1 MKRKNSQNIN
11 GISIS
16 DSIVMSVKR
25 KNANFR
31 KPFSAIIAVI
41 GFVSVL
47 MSFLGMFSLHYNKRT
62 VVIAAFGFTAFYLTL
77 SVIGGKSMWIYAA
90 SVGAFA
96 VFSYKKISAI
106 ALGFKFVYNIIY
118 KASYHVDI
126 EYYKNIK
133 ASLEVSSVTTLIV
146 SYLWLLAIVIYYF
159 TICRP
164 NPILPLMVTF
174 PLLELGMYNG
184 IEVPILWG
192 MLCIAYWLAV
202 LAMSTIDVGEY
213 SGGQSGFVRKNNL
226 FFPKRHMKLKVTEK
240 CGIFIVA
247 SVMLVTALSY
257 GYLKAVH
264 YKRSEKLNEKR
275 RDITEAMDNFSFENL
290 AESLSN
296 LSNAFGL
303 DFEYEN
309 HKLGN
314 NDHVRYKNITDLT
327 VTIEDPSEKAIYLKR
342 NYEKENFSHAI
353 YKNNEWFDLPS
364 SAYKDKIF
372 DDFKTYDIYPQDFP
386 ELMSMMLQNAQREKR
401 IWIKNS
407 QRKTR
412 QIFAPYGTINK
423 GELTYDRDHSVSVKD
438 SKKGEA
444 SYTYVP
450 IDVNSFRDEVT
461 EINRTKNNLRELYS
475 FSSISDSKWRTK
487 IQQYCTENDLLSFE
501 NYFTLDYSIP
511 TSSEFLSN
519 EGKTLMA
526 ALLQNEYK
534 EFVYDNYLDVPNTKA
549 MKEVE
554 ENYADIL
561 SGDTSTLEGRIA
573 VLDAIRNR
581 MDENCTYSLTP
592 RKTPS
597 NRDFVNYFL
606 LENHKG
612 FCTHF
617 ATAGVMLARMAG
629 IPARYATGYII
640 VEQDIDSGKWNYD
653 NTVTIDVK
661 DNHSHAWAEVYLDGI
676 GWVLYEFTAAYV
688 SQELNTNEP
697 QETTTSTT
705 TVSDETTTVTAAS
718 KTTKNAASTSTAVHT
733 STTTQVTNTVT
744 SISGGIHIGKGGKAI
759 PKAVKNILLLLLLI
773 ILAVIIIWLRRYLIL
788 KNRNTKFNSGKLS
801 SRVRYM
807 YSYAEKLLSSLQLNS
822 ENGNYKAFAKEIEDK
837 LSGDYFEAGSFEKF
851 TDIAL
856 RSSYGQGVPDQEEIK
871 LCKKIIDDIS
881 AKLYNDSNAIQ
892 KLKLMFINV
901 LK

>member
-47 MSFLGMFSLHYNKRT
+47 MSFLGMFSLNYNTKT
-62 VVIAAFGFTAFYLTL
+62 VVIAALGFTAFYLSL
-77 SVIGGKSMWIYAA
+77 SVIGGKSIWIYIA
-90 SVGAFA
+90 SILVFA
-96 VFSYKKISAI
+96 VSAYKKSSVIS
-106 ALGFKFVYNIIY
+106 LGFKFVYNIIY
-118 KASYHVDI
+118 RASYHVDI
-126 EYYKNIK
+126 DYYKTIK

-146 SYLWLLAIVIYYF
+146 FYMWLLAIIIYYF

-240 CGIFIVA
+240 CGIFIIA

-257 GYLKAVH
+257 GFLKAVH

-314 NDHVRYKNITDLT
+314 NDHVRYKNVTDLT

-342 NYEKENFSHAI
+342 NYEKENYSHAI

-364 SAYKDKIF
+364 SAYKNKVF
-372 DDFKTYDIYPQDFP
+372 EDFKTYGIYPQDFP
-386 ELMSMMLQNAQREKR
+386 ELMSMMLINGQYEKR
-401 IWIKNS
+401 MWIKNS
-407 QRKTR
+407 PKKTR
-412 QIFAPYGTINK
+412 QLFSPYGTINK
-423 GELTYDRDHSVSVKD
+423 GDLSYDRDHSVSVNGA
-438 SKKGEA
+438 KKGEA
-444 SYTYVP
+444 SYKYIP

-461 EINRTKNNLRELYS
+461 EISMMKNNLREVYS
-475 FSSISDSKWRTK
+475 VSSINDPEWQRK
-487 IQQYCTENDLLSFE
+487 IQQYCDENGLITLGD
-501 NYFTLDYSIP
+501 YFPLDYDIP
-511 TSSEFLSN
+511 TFSEFLSN

-554 ENYADIL
+554 ESYADIL
-561 SGDTSTLEGRIA
+561 SGDVSTIEGRIA

-581 MDENCTYSLTP
+581 MDEDCTYSLYP

-661 DNHSHAWAEVYLDGI
+661 DNRSHAWAEVYLDGI
-676 GWVLYEFTAAYV
+676 GWVPYEFTAAYV
-688 SQELNTNEP
+688 SQNINSNDPTENTT
-697 QETTTSTT
+697 TTTSAP
-705 TVSDETTTVTAAS
+705 SETTTVTSEAI
-718 KTTKNAASTSTAVHT
+718 TTKKSSASTAVHT
-733 STTTQVTNTVT
+733 STTSQTTITVT
-744 SISGGIHIGKGGKAI
+744 SYVGGINIGKNSKTL
-759 PKAVKNILLLLLLI
+759 PKALKNFLLI
-773 ILAVIIIWLRRYLIL
+773 LFLLILFALIVCLRRYLIL
-788 KNRNTKFNSGKLS
+788 KNRQTKFTSGKTS
-801 SRVRYM
+801 SRVRNM
-807 YSYAEKLLSSLQLNS
+807 YSYAEKLLSSLQYSS

-856 RSSYGQGVPDQEEIK
+856 RSSYGQGVPDEEEID
-871 LCKKIIDDIS
+871 LCKKTIDDITE
-881 AKLYNDSNAIQ
+881 KIYNNSNAMQ